1 MMGTIHPQPEK
12 LHAFFADAPEGS
24 SLVMI
29 NLLRFREAAV
39 YDEDASE
46 EPCSGREAYQR
57 YSALA
62 FPQVTAVNGTLLW
75 LGKVE
80 ASLIAPADEAWDEAV
95 LVQYPSKQAFL
106 QMISAPEY
114 QKISYHRTAALADSR
129 LIATTTQAG
138 KLT

>member
-1 MMGTIHPQPEK
+1 MGTIHPLPEQ
-12 LHAFFADAPEGS
+12 LQAFFADAANDGAI
-24 SLVMI
+24 VMI
-29 NLLRFREAAV
+29 NLLKFREEAV
-39 YDEDASE
+39 YDEGANE

-80 ASLIAPADEAWDEAV
+80 ASLIAPVDEAWDEAL

-106 QMISAPEY
+106 QMISSPEY
-114 QKISYHRTAALADSR
+114 QKISTHRTAALADSR